1 MKKSK
6 FKINSRLKKKPVTF
20 PYMAYFSLIIFAAV
34 FYFIRQILIL
44 KTQIKITFKNQQQKI
59 EKQKTIKQKSIAK
72 ITKLTATDLYN
83 KYKDNYPTIWDEK
96 MDGITTTLQTTNKVL
111 ALTLDACD
119 ASENG
124 VDRKLINF
132 LQKNKIPATLFLNK
146 RWIEKNYDEFM
157 HLSTNPLFEIEN
169 HGLYHKPASVNGNS
183 IYGITGTSDIFM
195 LYDEVVKNADYIE
208 NLTGKRPKFYRSGTA
223 YYDDVAVKII
233 RDMGFFIGGFSILGD
248 MGATLTARKVETA
261 LLKSKP
267 GDIII
272 CHMNKP
278 KSGTADGLISVIPK
292 LMAKGYRF
300 VRLDEYVK

>member
-1 MKKSK
+1 
-6 FKINSRLKKKPVTF
+6 
-20 PYMAYFSLIIFAAV
+20 MAYFSLIIFAAV

-292 LMAKGYRF
+292 LQKQGFRF
-300 VRLDEYVK
+300 VRLDEYIK